1 SALNAPPDPE
11 AAFAFLSTRSPQRDD
26 ESVIL
31 FDRDRPLAWSGQ
43 MRTDLDTTA
52 APVSVTFSPFYVT
65 LNVARSRGSRRAV
78 ASAVLQAAP
87 PADRLTE
94 SLNDQLA
101 PAQGVASYEFSP
113 PQNVRGGPVVLSAS
127 GGPVLR
133 AAPHL
138 ATAEEVGFR
147 RASMLRARGTI
158 ALVLLVL
165 AFLAYAWRARHAL
178 LQRLLAII
186 FALAIVALVP
196 WSSFSNTSRIFD
208 PAYYFSRLA
217 GPLTANAGALSIS
230 AVLIL
235 MAVYA
240 LIRAHPET
248 HWPRVYAAAGA
259 VVTLGIGIPFASNI
273 VRGI

>member
-138 ATAEEVGFR
+138 ATAGEVGVR
-147 RASMLRARGTI
+147 RASTPRARGTI
-158 ALVLLVL
+158 PPVLPAPRVL
-165 AFLAYAWRARHAL
+165 AYSLA
-178 LQRLLAII
+178 
-186 FALAIVALVP
+186 
-196 WSSFSNTSRIFD
+196 
-208 PAYYFSRLA
+208 
-217 GPLTANAGALSIS
+217 
-230 AVLIL
+230 
-235 MAVYA
+235 
-240 LIRAHPET
+240 PE
-248 HWPRVYAAAGA
+248 PGV
-259 VVTLGIGIPFASNI
+259 
-273 VRGI
+273 